1 MDAMNYDLTLPA
13 DYDMGIIRHR
23 IATRGPGTDAF
34 PALAMKSYGI
44 REKGVDGSPVNE
56 YALFYLWADPA
67 GLKEFLFGPGFDA
80 LSAAFGR
87 PSVRHWSGA
96 AFTFGPARHEAPS
109 AAARLITPLS
119 AAVPLPEAIDTAV
132 KDLQQYSTVP
142 GLHSAALAVDLSNWE
157 LIRFTAWAR
166 NAPDD
171 QGIRYQVLHTS
182 SPYLDDLRPG
192 RQW

>member
-23 IATRGPGTDAF
+23 VATRGPGTDAF
-34 PALAMKSYGI
+34 AHLGMKSYGI

-67 GLKEFLFGPGFDA
+67 GLKEFLFGPGFDS

-87 PSVRHWSGA
+87 PSVRHWSGVGITA
-96 AFTFGPARHEAPS
+96 GPARQQLPS
-109 AAARLITPLS
+109 AAARLITPLT
-119 AAVPLPEAIDTAV
+119 ADVPLPEAIDAAV

-142 GLHSAALAVDLSNWE
+142 GLHTAALAVDLSSWE
-157 LIRFTAWAR
+157 LIRFTAWTQQV
-166 NAPDD
+166 PD
-171 QGIRYQVLHTS
+171 GHGVRYQVLHTS
-182 SPYLDDLRPG
+182 SPHLQDLNPG